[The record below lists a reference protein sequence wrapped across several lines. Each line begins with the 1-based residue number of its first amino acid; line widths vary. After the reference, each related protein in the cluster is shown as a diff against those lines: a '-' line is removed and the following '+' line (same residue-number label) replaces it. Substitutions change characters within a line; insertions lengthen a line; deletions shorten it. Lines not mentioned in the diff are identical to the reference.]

1 MFRVVVDEYR
11 EDGVTEVAEEDS
23 EVEVEEGG
31 TSLITM
37 MITPAA
43 TMVTI
48 VSEVLQT
55 LPSYNTHTVITL
67 TIATTVKL
75 E

>member
-55 LPSYNTHTVITL
+55 LPSYNTHTVTTS
-67 TIATTVKL
+67 TIATIAKL

>member
-1 MFRVVVDEYR
+1 VFRVVVDEYR

-37 MITPAA
+37 MTKPA

-48 VSEVLQT
+48 VSDVLRT

>member
-23 EVEVEEGG
+23 EVEVEEDG

-37 MITPAA
+37 MTIPA

-48 VSEVLQT
+48 VSEVLRT
-55 LPSYNTHTVITL
+55 LPSYNTHTVTTS
-67 TIATTVKL
+67 TIATIAKL

>member
-11 EDGVTEVAEEDS
+11 EDGVTEVVEEDS

-37 MITPAA
+37 MTKPA

-48 VSEVLQT
+48 VSDVLRT

>member
-37 MITPAA
+37 MTIPA

-48 VSEVLQT
+48 VSEVLRT
-55 LPSYNTHTVITL
+55 LPSYNTHTVITS
-67 TIATTVKL
+67 TIAAIVKL